1 MRKLLL
7 FLIIAAILG
16 ACSSVDCPLNNT
28 VYTNYRL
35 QGPVQTLPDT
45 LTISTTR
52 SNGSDSV
59 IINKQVNT
67 DSFSLPMSYFNDE
80 DIFVVQTNHLFDTI
94 AVKKTNI
101 PHFESVDCGVN
112 YFHTITGVRFT
123 RHALRPQGSRE
134 PQHLSKDEQLRLRMK
149 AIDDSI
155 PWWRGVEVKADL
167 IGAVQRAV
175 SSYGQY
181 EAGVRFNLKDK
192 YFPVIEIGYGSAD
205 EDNVTT
211 RTHYKTSAPYG
222 KIGIDL
228 NMMKNKHDIY
238 RLYGGV
244 RYAGSTEACATP
256 IPATSLTSTTPTS
269 PIRYG
274 ATKAPSHCTMSRP
287 TTTGP
292 RPSSA
297 WMPRSLVLCISD
309 GPSATCAASSTTT
322 AAMATRGT
330 SPAMASKA
338 PHISGERSR
347 SSSTSDIL
355 SRPRWRKLKFCVL
368 PFREAKIKTP

>member
-1 MRKLLL
+1 MMFRKSISISILRSIVCSFLLL
-7 FLIIAAILG
+7 CVLAVAA
-16 ACSSVDCPLNNT
+16 
-28 VYTNYRL
+28 
-35 QGPVQTLPDT
+35 Q
-45 LTISTTR
+45 
-52 SNGSDSV
+52 
-59 IINKQVNT
+59 
-67 DSFSLPMSYFNDE
+67 
-80 DIFVVQTNHLFDTI
+80 
-94 AVKKTNI
+94 
-101 PHFESVDCGVN
+101 
-112 YFHTITGVRFT
+112 
-123 RHALRPQGSRE
+123 RPQGSRE

-155 PWWRGVEVKADL
+155 PWWRGFEVKADL

-244 RYAGSTEACATP
+244 RYAYTSYKFDIDHPDVTDPVWGNKGSFVLHDVRANYHWAEAVF
-256 IPATSLTSTTPTS
+256 
-269 PIRYG
+269 G
-274 ATKAPSHCTMSRP
+274 
-287 TTTGP
+287 
-292 RPSSA
+292 
-297 WMPRSLVLCISD
+297 VD
-309 GPSATCAASSTTT
+309 TT

-330 SPAMASKA
+330 SPAMASKD

-347 SSSTSDIL
+347 SSSPSDIL